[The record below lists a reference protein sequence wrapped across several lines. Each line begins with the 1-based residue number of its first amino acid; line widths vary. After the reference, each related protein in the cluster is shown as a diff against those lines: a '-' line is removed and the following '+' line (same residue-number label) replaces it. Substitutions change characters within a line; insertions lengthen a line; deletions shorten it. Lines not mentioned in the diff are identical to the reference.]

1 MNTMPRLIAAALAV
15 VMTAAG
21 TALAFA
27 PAAFAHP
34 APAISGTTIARVSP
48 ALHAQVPGAALA
60 DSRRDTVSPARG

>member
-21 TALAFA
+21 AALAFT

-34 APAISGTTIARVSP
+34 APIASSAAFARVFHVTEVQAP
-48 ALHAQVPGAALA
+48 RAALA
-60 DSRRDTVSPARG
+60 ESPRDTSSRARV

>member
-27 PAAFAHP
+27 PAALAHP
-34 APAISGTTIARVSP
+34 APIASGTGFARVSHV
-48 ALHAQVPGAALA
+48 LHARAPRAAVA
-60 DSRRDTVSPARG
+60 DSHRDTSSLASA

>member
-34 APAISGTTIARVSP
+34 APVASNAAFARVSHV
-48 ALHAQVPGAALA
+48 LHAQAPRAAVA
-60 DSRRDTVSPARG
+60 DSRRNTGSLASV